1 MAAHQS
7 RPPQRTRAP
16 KAAGIAGVVFS
27 ILLIISLVLLLTAI
41 PTSANG
47 ERLWWTGRQDHLLLA
62 LNLIPFA
69 GIAFLWF
76 IGVVRDRLGEGEDQF
91 FATIFLGSGLLFVA
105 LLFVSAALIGS
116 VVMGSQ
122 SLAPGLEGV
131 SEAYSRQPYHYAGST
146 LFSTYGIRMAGVFM
160 ISTST
165 LFLRTHAIPAWM
177 AWLGY
182 GLAAIMLFRIGQID
196 HLGWVVLG
204 FPLWVL
210 LVSIYILVVSYRQR

>member
-1 MAAHQS
+1 MAAHQPQH
-7 RPPQRTRAP
+7 RQRTRAP

-27 ILLIISLVLLLTAI
+27 ILLMISLVLLLTAI

-47 ERLWWTGRQDHLLLA
+47 ERLWWMGRQDHLLLA

-76 IGVVRDRLGEGEDQF
+76 IGVVRDLLGEREDQF

-116 VVMGSQ
+116 VVMMSQ
-122 SLAPGLEGV
+122 ALAPGLDGI
-131 SEAYSRQPYHYAGST
+131 SEARPWQPYHYAGSS

-160 ISTST
+160 ISTCT

-177 AWLGY
+177 AWVGY

-210 LVSIYILVVSYRQR
+210 LISVYILVTSYRQR

>member
-1 MAAHQS
+1 
-7 RPPQRTRAP
+7 
-16 KAAGIAGVVFS
+16 VVFS
-27 ILLIISLVLLLTAI
+27 ILLIISLILLLTAI
-41 PTSANG
+41 PTSTNG
-47 ERLWWTGRQDHLLLA
+47 ERLWWMGRQDHLLLA

-76 IGVVRDRLGEGEDQF
+76 IGVVRDLLGEREDQF

-116 VVMGSQ
+116 VVMMSQ
-122 SLAPGLEGV
+122 SLAPGLAGG
-131 SEAYSRQPYHYAGST
+131 SEAHSWQPYHYAGSS

-165 LFLRTHAIPAWM
+165 LFIRTHAIPAWM

-182 GLAAIMLFRIGQID
+182 GLAAVMLFRIGQID

-210 LVSIYILVVSYRQR
+210 LISVYILITSYRRR

>member
-1 MAAHQS
+1 MAAHQP
-7 RPPQRTRAP
+7 RPPRRTQAP

-27 ILLIISLVLLLTAI
+27 ILLIISLILLLTAI
-41 PTSANG
+41 PTSTNG
-47 ERLWWTGRQDHLLLA
+47 ERLWWMGRQDHLLLA

-76 IGVVRDRLGEGEDQF
+76 IGVVRDLLGEREDQF

-116 VVMGSQ
+116 VVMMSQ
-122 SLAPGLEGV
+122 SLAPGLAGG
-131 SEAYSRQPYHYAGST
+131 SEAHSWQPYHYAGSS

-165 LFLRTHAIPAWM
+165 LFIRTHAIPAWM

-182 GLAAIMLFRIGQID
+182 GLAAVMLFRIGQID

-210 LVSIYILVVSYRQR
+210 LISVYILITSYRRR

>member
-1 MAAHQS
+1 MAPHQS
-7 RPPQRTRAP
+7 RHPQRTRAP
-16 KAAGIAGVVFS
+16 KAAGIAGIVFS
-27 ILLIISLVLLLTAI
+27 ILLIISLILLLTAI
-41 PTSANG
+41 PTSTNG
-47 ERLWWTGRQDHLLLA
+47 ERLWWMGRQDHLLLA

-116 VVMGSQ
+116 VVSASQ
-122 SLAPGLEGV
+122 ALAPGLSSASGW
-131 SEAYSRQPYHYAGST
+131 QPYHYAGNA

-165 LFLRTHAIPAWM
+165 LFIRTHAIPAWM

-182 GLAAIMLFRIGQID
+182 GLAAVMLFRIGQID
-196 HLGWVVLG
+196 HLGWVVMG

-210 LVSIYILVVSYRQR
+210 LISIYILVTSYRRR